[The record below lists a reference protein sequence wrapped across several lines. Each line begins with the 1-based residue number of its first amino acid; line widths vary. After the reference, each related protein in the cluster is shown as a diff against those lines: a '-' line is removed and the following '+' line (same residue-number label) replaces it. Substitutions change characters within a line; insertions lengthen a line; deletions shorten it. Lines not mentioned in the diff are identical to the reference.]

1 MCGGAIVGAT
11 VSRFTVAPVIAAAA
25 AVVAVSLLI
34 FRFGPD
40 TPTTRIAAETS

>member
-1 MCGGAIVGAT
+1 
-11 VSRFTVAPVIAAAA
+11 
-25 AVVAVSLLI
+25 VVAVSLLI